1 MYLWVKYK
9 YYPLGAE
16 NTIANDVT
24 DSQAFKTILLI
35 AVMLVLAGIAFM
47 ASVAAQLQA
56 AAVATAGLIVLI
68 VLVDAFKAL
77 GRGR

>member
-1 MYLWVKYK
+1 M
-9 YYPLGAE
+9 
-16 NTIANDVT
+16 
-24 DSQAFKTILLI
+24 I

-47 ASVAAQLQA
+47 ASVATELQA

-77 GRGR
+77 GKGR

>member
-1 MYLWVKYK
+1 
-9 YYPLGAE
+9 
-16 NTIANDVT
+16 
-24 DSQAFKTILLI
+24 
-35 AVMLVLAGIAFM
+35 MLVLAGIPFM
-47 ASVAAQLQA
+47 ISVQAPLQL

>member
-1 MYLWVKYK
+1 M
-9 YYPLGAE
+9 
-16 NTIANDVT
+16 
-24 DSQAFKTILLI
+24 I

-47 ASVAAQLQA
+47 ASVADELQA

-77 GRGR
+77 GKGR

>member
-1 MYLWVKYK
+1 M
-9 YYPLGAE
+9 
-16 NTIANDVT
+16 
-24 DSQAFKTILLI
+24 I

-47 ASVAAQLQA
+47 ASVAAELQA